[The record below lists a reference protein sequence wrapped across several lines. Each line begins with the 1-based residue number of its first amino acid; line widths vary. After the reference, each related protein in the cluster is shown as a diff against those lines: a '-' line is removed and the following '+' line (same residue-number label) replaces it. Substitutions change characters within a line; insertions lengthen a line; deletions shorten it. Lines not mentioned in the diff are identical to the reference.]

1 MFVDQV
7 RALFDQYVDEPDLT
21 FLSVTQRRDALSR
34 GYDSFRQQVVAC
46 TPWAYSRQQDYT
58 LNDVDQLDLSAAT
71 PPIMGSS
78 AAAGV
83 RVQRLRRI
91 ALLNTNSNV
100 WQFLEASPTLDGV
113 LPRDYFDR
121 WEDIPTYYA
130 WLGTVIELSRKLNG
144 TLRLYYLPEADASIW
159 QSDTVGSNQF
169 IDDYGQF
176 HKLIAMYAARDYYTV
191 RDGAR
196 AMALAD
202 QIRIEEDRM
211 LGFLGVGRDQEAN
224 SMVAER
230 F

>member
-7 RALFDQYVDEPDLT
+7 RALFDQYVDEDDLT

-34 GYDSFRQQVVAC
+34 GYDSFRQQVIAA
-46 TPWAYSRQQDYT
+46 TPWAYNRQQDFT
-58 LNDVDQLDLSAAT
+58 LNDVSQLDLTTST
-71 PPIMGSS
+71 PAIMGSS
-78 AAAGV
+78 AAAGT
-83 RVQRLRRI
+83 RLQRLYRI

-121 WEDIPTYYA
+121 WEDVPTYYVF
-130 WLGTVIELSRKLNG
+130 LGTTLELSRKLNG
-144 TLRLYYLPEADASIW
+144 TLRLYYLPEANVDW
-159 QSDTVGSNQF
+159 TQDTSGDNEF

-191 RDGAR
+191 RDGER
-196 AMALAD
+196 AAALEA
-202 QIRIEEDRM
+202 QIYNEEQRL
-211 LGFLGVGRDQEAN
+211 LGFLGVGRDVEAN

>member
-1 MFVDQV
+1 MFVEQV

-21 FLSVTQRRDALSR
+21 FLSVQQRRDALSR
-34 GYDSFRQQVVAC
+34 GYDSFRQQVIAC
-46 TPWAYSRQQDYT
+46 TPFAYSRQQDYT
-58 LNDVDQLDLSAAT
+58 LTDTDQLDLSTAT

-83 RVQRLRRI
+83 RIQRLRRM

-121 WEDIPTYYA
+121 WENVPTYYA

-144 TLRLYYLPEADASIW
+144 TLRLYYLPEANIDWTRDAPG
-159 QSDTVGSNQF
+159 DNEF

-191 RDGAR
+191 RDGVR
-196 AMALAD
+196 AMALSD